1 MIDLVRVDFR
11 MIHGQVITQ
20 WVKKFST
27 QYIIAVDDE
36 LAEDDFMQEVYKMA
50 APRGVKVKILSI
62 AKAVE
67 KKSAGDF
74 DTKNTLVLFRTVAAL
89 SEAIKAGFDV
99 KIIQIGGLGGGPGR
113 KAVSN
118 AITLDQ
124 KDADELQEIAN
135 KGIEVYFQTTPDYPK
150 DTLAD
155 CIAKLNK

>member
-50 APRGVKVKILSI
+50 APRGVKVEILSI

-67 KKSAGDF
+67 KVG
-74 DTKNTLVLFRTVAAL
+74 R
-89 SEAIKAGFDV
+89 GF
-99 KIIQIGGLGGGPGR
+99 
-113 KAVSN
+113 
-118 AITLDQ
+118 
-124 KDADELQEIAN
+124 
-135 KGIEVYFQTTPDYPK
+135 
-150 DTLAD
+150 
-155 CIAKLNK
+155 